1 MRLAAADQNGFIYTS
16 TDSGVT
22 WTEKTG
28 SGQRNWRAIVMSDD
42 GKKLAAA
49 AIDGYI
55 YTSSDSGATWVEQK
69 SSGQRNWR

>member
-1 MRLAAADQNGFIYTS
+1 
-16 TDSGVT
+16 
-22 WTEKTG
+22 
-28 SGQRNWRAIVMSDD
+28 MSDD